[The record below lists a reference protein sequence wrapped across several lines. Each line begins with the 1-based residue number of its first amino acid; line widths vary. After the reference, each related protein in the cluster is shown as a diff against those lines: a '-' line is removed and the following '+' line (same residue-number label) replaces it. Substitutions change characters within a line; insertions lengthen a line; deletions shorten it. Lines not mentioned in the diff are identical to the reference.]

1 MQKQVRGFRRG
12 PCERGGPK
20 PLRSHSEPSRGLRC
34 KKATSAGE
42 TPGSR
47 RCWKSPLPARCPLT
61 ADSTF
66 ARLLPLGTAGRTEV
80 APEGRLPAAPAFQ
93 EPGRM
98 GRDTSVSPPPPASRI
113 CPTGHALPCALPRG
127 CGGVEGGTLGTGISV
142 LHPRLVTSEWALL
155 SLGVCI
161 SLRSC
166 CN

>member
-47 RCWKSPLPARCPLT
+47 RCWKYPLPARCPLT
-61 ADSTF
+61 TDSTF
-66 ARLLPLGTAGRTEV
+66 ARLLPLETAGRTEV

-98 GRDTSVSPPPPASRI
+98 GWDASVSPPPSCFPDLSHGPRSSVCLTQRLWRRGGRNAGDRHFCPAPEAR
-113 CPTGHALPCALPRG
+113 
-127 CGGVEGGTLGTGISV
+127 E
-142 LHPRLVTSEWALL
+142 
-155 SLGVCI
+155 LGVGLAVPR
-161 SLRSC
+161 SLY
-166 CN
+166 